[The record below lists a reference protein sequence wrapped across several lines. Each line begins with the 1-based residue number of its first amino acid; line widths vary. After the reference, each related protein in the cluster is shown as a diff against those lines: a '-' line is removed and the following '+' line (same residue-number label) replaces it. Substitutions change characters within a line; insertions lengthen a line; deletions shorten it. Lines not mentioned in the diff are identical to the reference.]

1 VAIVG
6 SGPAGLACAFELARA
21 GHAVTIYEA
30 FHEAGGVLLYGIPE
44 FRLPKRIVAA
54 EIEVLRTMGVQIV
67 ANAVVG
73 RLISVDELLAEFDA
87 CFIATGAGTP
97 KFMCIEGENL
107 NGVYSA
113 NEFLTRINFMRSH
126 SFPEYDTPIRKGQRV
141 AVVGGGNVAMD
152 SVRTALRLGASEGL
166 IVYRRSEEEMPARRE
181 EVHHARE
188 EGVRFELLTD
198 IVRIIGSEGLVTG
211 IECVR
216 MGLGEP
222 DAGGRRKPAK
232 IKGSEFRIPA
242 DLVLLAL
249 GFLGPV
255 QEGLVRD
262 LGVKLDARGNV
273 AADGSHM
280 SSEPGIFVAGDARR
294 GQSLVV
300 WAIREGR
307 DAAQGIDA
315 YLDRI

>member
-1 VAIVG
+1 
-6 SGPAGLACAFELARA
+6 
-21 GHAVTIYEA
+21 
-30 FHEAGGVLLYGIPE
+30 
-44 FRLPKRIVAA
+44 
-54 EIEVLRTMGVQIV
+54 MGVQIV
-67 ANAVVG
+67 INAVVG
-73 RLISVDELLAEFDA
+73 KLISVDELLAEFDA

-126 SFPEYDTPIRKGQRV
+126 SFPEYDTPIKKGQRI

-152 SVRTALRLGASEGL
+152 SVRTALRLGAREGI

-198 IVRIIGSEGLVTG
+198 IVRIIGSDGFVTG

-232 IKGSEFRIPA
+232 IKGSEFRIPV
-242 DLVLLAL
+242 DMVIMSIGTNPNPLVPQSTRDLAL
-249 GFLGPV
+249 TTWGYIVADDKTGETSRP
-255 QEGLVRD
+255 GLYAGGDIVTGSATVISAMGAGR
-262 LGVKLDARGNV
+262 R
-273 AADGSHM
+273 AAG
-280 SSEPGIFVAGDARR
+280 
-294 GQSLVV
+294 
-300 WAIREGR
+300 AIHGYVMRK
-307 DAAQGIDA
+307 QQTP
-315 YLDRI
+315 